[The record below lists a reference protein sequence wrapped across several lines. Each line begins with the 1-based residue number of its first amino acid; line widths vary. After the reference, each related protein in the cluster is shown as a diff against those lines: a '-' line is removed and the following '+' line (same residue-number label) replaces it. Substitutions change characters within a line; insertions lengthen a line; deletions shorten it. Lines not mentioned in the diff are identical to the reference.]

1 MIDDIRRRPG
11 GRSERVRRAVAE
23 ATLGVIAEKGIAD
36 FTVSDVAARSG
47 VHETSI
53 YRRWG
58 NRENLITET
67 LLGYSEQ
74 VIPVPDTGALDT
86 DLRGLLEGIATYLSG
101 PVGRALAQALAFSG
115 EESRWAAVRREFWSG
130 RLELVRAIIDR
141 AVDRGELPAGTDPR
155 LVLETL
161 VAPLSFRT
169 LVTRQPI
176 DDGLCTRLVELV
188 LAGILPRDPIASA
201 AGGKQ

>member
-1 MIDDIRRRPG
+1 MADEIRRRPG
-11 GRSERVRRAVAE
+11 GRSERVRRAVVD
-23 ATLGVIAEKGIAD
+23 ATLEVMADKGIAD

-58 NRENLITET
+58 SRESLIAET

-74 VIPVPDTGALDT
+74 VIPVPDTGSIGT
-86 DLRGLLEGIATYLSG
+86 DLHGLLGGIAAYLSS

-115 EESRWAAVRREFWSG
+115 EESRWAAVRQEFWTG
-130 RLELVRAIIDR
+130 RLELARTIIDR
-141 AVDRGELPAGTDPR
+141 AIDRGELPPGTDPR
-155 LVLETL
+155 LVLEVL

-169 LVTRQPI
+169 LVTREAI
-176 DDGLCTRLVELV
+176 DDDMCTRLVDLV
-188 LAGILPRDPIASA
+188 LAGILPRGPVH
-201 AGGKQ
+201 GEPGRNR

>member
-1 MIDDIRRRPG
+1 M
-11 GRSERVRRAVAE
+11 
-23 ATLGVIAEKGIAD
+23 AEKGIAD

-58 NRENLITET
+58 NRESLIADT

-74 VIPVPDTGALDT
+74 VIPVPDTGSIST
-86 DLRGLLEGIATYLSG
+86 DLHGLLSGVAAYLGS

-115 EESRWAAVRREFWSG
+115 GESRWAAVRQEFWTG
-130 RLELVRAIIDR
+130 RLELASAIIDR
-141 AVDRGELPAGTDPR
+141 AIDRGELPAGTDSR
-155 LVLETL
+155 LVLEAL

-169 LVTRQPI
+169 LVTREAI
-176 DDGLCTRLVELV
+176 DDGLCTRLVDLV
-188 LAGILPRDPIASA
+188 LAGILPRESTT
-201 AGGKQ
+201 GKESGKR

>member
-1 MIDDIRRRPG
+1 MNEAIRRRPG
-11 GRSERVRRAVAE
+11 GRSERVRQAVAE
-23 ATLGVIAEKGIAD
+23 ATLEVMADKGIAD

-74 VIPVPDTGALDT
+74 VIPVPDTGSLDG
-86 DLRGLLEGIATYLSG
+86 DLRGLLEGIAGYLSG
-101 PVGRALAQALAFSG
+101 PMGRALAQALAFSG
-115 EESRWAAVRREFWSG
+115 EESRWASVRQEFWTG
-130 RLELVRAIIDR
+130 RLALARAIIDR
-141 AVDRGELPAGTDPR
+141 AIKRGELPADTDPR
-155 LVLETL
+155 MVLEIL

-169 LVTRQPI
+169 LVTREAI
-176 DDGLCTRLVELV
+176 DDGLCARLVDVV
-188 LAGILPRDPIASA
+188 LAGIVPRDSTT
-201 AGGKQ
+201 GKGSVN